1 MDEVQRGLLVDRP
14 RVRSQV
20 LMLPPGLRRPIPRRP
35 PERGVDLRTSS
46 PRNPGEDDVG
56 CGEVQYWW
64 ETSRLEVKFEKG
76 TDIEQRARLSDA
88 PLALLRS
95 DDDTILNH
103 ASPRRQSPRTF
114 AAIAARSGPGGRS
127 RPAIKFEEWTDQ
139 KLCRVA
145 EDVPTCGLPRGG
157 GMADPVDTA
166 PGRSL
171 RPRISVGFLPMYHL
185 SS

>member
-20 LMLPPGLRRPIPRRP
+20 QMLPPGLWRPIPRRP

-88 PLALLRS
+88 PLALRS
-95 DDDTILNH
+95 DDDTILNY
-103 ASPRRQSPRTF
+103 ASPRRQSPRTW
-114 AAIAARSGPGGRS
+114 AAARSGPGGS
-127 RPAIKFEEWTDQ
+127 E
-139 KLCRVA
+139 
-145 EDVPTCGLPRGG
+145 
-157 GMADPVDTA
+157 
-166 PGRSL
+166 
-171 RPRISVGFLPMYHL
+171 
-185 SS
+185 